1 MSRAKNSVTIRDL
14 TSDNQR
20 VMDVSRLSPFYHTGS
35 VEEAQA
41 IAAADLGE
49 TSVAEILAHTGSPK
63 HRGAM
68 TFQVLWTDGDITWE
82 PWETVRRL
90 TELNIYIMSHPEAK
104 LDALLTPADK
114 GARKKKSQV

>member
-1 MSRAKNSVTIRDL
+1 
-14 TSDNQR
+14 
-20 VMDVSRLSPFYHTGS
+20 MDVSRLSPFYHTGP
-35 VEEAQA
+35 VEVAQA

-63 HRGAM
+63 QREAIS
-68 TFQVLWTDGDITWE
+68 FLVLWTDGDITWE
-82 PWETVRRL
+82 PWKTVRRL